1 MSTMFTFTPRP
12 DFSDDIRGSWR
23 RLFGRFLQGAREAA
37 GRSIEETARLAGME
51 AAEWSA
57 IEAGNCVPHT
67 KRQLQSMAKALEMEW
82 LAMAETVLLCRDA
95 WA

>member
-1 MSTMFTFTPRP
+1 MK
-12 DFSDDIRGSWR
+12 DRG
-23 RLFGRFLQGAREAA
+23 L
-37 GRSIEETARLAGME
+37 GRSIEETAQLAGME

-57 IEAGNCVPHT
+57 IEAGNRVPDT
-67 KRQLQSMAKALEMEW
+67 RQQLQAMAEALEMEW